1 MPEDQKPVDAQK
13 HGAFFAVERAI
24 LGILITGLVIG
35 GLYWKWLSPYETLAT
50 AITLY
55 GWLVSRATL
64 GRVADGVNQT
74 GPHSEVKGIIGGL
87 IGDKGPLADTLQS
100 AMARTDPKHQE
111 SKAKRVG
118 RFLLGAAK
126 AYLTGRIS

>member
-1 MPEDQKPVDAQK
+1 MAEEQNPVEEQKPST
-13 HGAFFAVERAI
+13 AFVVERAL
-24 LGILITGLVIG
+24 LGILITGLIVA
-35 GLYWKWLSPYETLAT
+35 GLYWGWLSPYETLAT

-64 GRVADGVNQT
+64 GKVTDGVNQT

-100 AMARTDPKHQE
+100 AMSRTDPKHQE

-118 RFLLGAAK
+118 KFLLGAAK
-126 AYLTGRIS
+126 AYLLGRIS